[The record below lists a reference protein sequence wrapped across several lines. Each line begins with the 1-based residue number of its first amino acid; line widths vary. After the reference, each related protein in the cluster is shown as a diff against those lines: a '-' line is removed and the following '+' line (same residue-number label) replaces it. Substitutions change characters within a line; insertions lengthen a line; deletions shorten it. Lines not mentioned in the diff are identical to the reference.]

1 MRKKM
6 EADQQGGITKNER
19 LSLIL
24 ATYQRNLELT
34 ERKLAAS
41 KQESIDLQVQ
51 LNQLMRAGMVMVPPK
66 GMMGPS
72 GLHMNPISEEL
83 NPESSSAASALG
95 QENSRNQ
102 AAMFAALTEQIKELK
117 QQMMS
122 KSTPQPTA
130 AAAAPQSSSSSV
142 VSNESS
148 TGNSKVGVDKPKLA
162 IGKVMSNSYGF
173 ETMEECLEYISEL
186 EGENGRKALSMQ
198 LQAAQE
204 RVIELNMRN
213 MSLEEELL
221 SYRQYMKQIVAKHK
235 SELSHLKRPVDGKIV
250 SVSTAGPP
258 IDPTAIAIDQE
269 NYVKLPMI
277 KL

>member
-51 LNQLMRAGMVMVPPK
+51 LNQLMRAGMMVPSK
-66 GMMGPS
+66 GIAPS

-83 NPESSSAASALG
+83 NPESAAALG

-102 AAMFAALTEQIKELK
+102 AIMFAALTEQIKELK
-117 QQMMS
+117 QQMLS
-122 KSTPQPTA
+122 KSTPPPSLEVA
-130 AAAAPQSSSSSV
+130 VAPLSLSSV
-142 VSNESS
+142 ISNKSS
-148 TGNSKVGVDKPKLA
+148 AGNSKIGIDKPKLA
-162 IGKVMSNSYGF
+162 IGKVMNNSYGF
-173 ETMEECLEYISEL
+173 ETMDECLEYISEL

-235 SELSHLKRPVDGKIV
+235 SELSHLKRLVDGKVV
-250 SVSTAGPP
+250 SSSTGSLP
-258 IDPTAIAIDQE
+258 IDPNAVASDQE
-269 NYVKLPMI
+269 HYVKLPMI

>member
-1 MRKKM
+1 M

-51 LNQLMRAGMVMVPPK
+51 LNQLMRAGMVMVPSK
-66 GMMGPS
+66 GMMAPS

-83 NPESSSAASALG
+83 NPESSAVLG

-130 AAAAPQSSSSSV
+130 AAVAPQSSSSSV

-148 TGNSKVGVDKPKLA
+148 TSNSKVGVDKPKLA
-162 IGKVMSNSYGF
+162 IGKAMSNSYGF

-250 SVSTAGPP
+250 SESTAVPT

>member
-34 ERKLAAS
+34 EKKLAAS

-51 LNQLMRAGMVMVPPK
+51 LNQLMRTGMMMVPPK
-66 GMMGPS
+66 GMAPS

-83 NPESSSAASALG
+83 NPESAVALG

-102 AAMFAALTEQIKELK
+102 AIMFAALTEQIKELK
-117 QQMMS
+117 QQMLS
-122 KSTPQPTA
+122 KSTPPPSVEVA
-130 AAAAPQSSSSSV
+130 IAPPSSSSV
-142 VSNESS
+142 ISNKSS
-148 TGNSKVGVDKPKLA
+148 AGNSKVGIDKPKLA
-162 IGKVMSNSYGF
+162 IGKAMNNSYGF
-173 ETMEECLEYISEL
+173 ETMDECLEYISEL

-235 SELSHLKRPVDGKIV
+235 SELSHLKRLVDGKVV
-250 SVSTAGPP
+250 SSSTGSLP
-258 IDPTAIAIDQE
+258 IDPNAVATDQE
-269 NYVKLPMI
+269 HYVKLPMI

>member
-51 LNQLMRAGMVMVPPK
+51 LNQLMRAGMVMVPSK

-83 NPESSSAASALG
+83 NPESSAVLG

-130 AAAAPQSSSSSV
+130 AAVAPQSSSSSV

-148 TGNSKVGVDKPKLA
+148 TSNSKVGVDKPKLA
-162 IGKVMSNSYGF
+162 IGKAMSNSYGF

-221 SYRQYMKQIVAKHK
+221 SYFQYMKQIVAKHK

>member
-1 MRKKM
+1 M

-51 LNQLMRAGMVMVPPK
+51 LNQLMRAGMMMVPPK
-66 GMMGPS
+66 GMAPS

-83 NPESSSAASALG
+83 NPESAAALG

-102 AAMFAALTEQIKELK
+102 SIMFAALTEQIKELK
-117 QQMMS
+117 QQMLS
-122 KSTPQPTA
+122 KSTSVEVA
-130 AAAAPQSSSSSV
+130 VAPSSSSSV
-142 VSNESS
+142 ISNKSS
-148 TGNSKVGVDKPKLA
+148 AGNSKVGIDKPKLA
-162 IGKVMSNSYGF
+162 IGKAMNNSYGF
-173 ETMEECLEYISEL
+173 ETMDECLEYISEL

-235 SELSHLKRPVDGKIV
+235 SELSHLKRLVDGKIV
-250 SVSTAGPP
+250 SSSTGSLP
-258 IDPTAIAIDQE
+258 IDPNAVASDQE
-269 NYVKLPMI
+269 HYVKLPMI

>member
-1 MRKKM
+1 M

-51 LNQLMRAGMVMVPPK
+51 LNQLMRAGMMVPSK
-66 GMMGPS
+66 GIAPS

-83 NPESSSAASALG
+83 NPESAATLG

-102 AAMFAALTEQIKELK
+102 AIMFAALTEQIKELK
-117 QQMMS
+117 QQMLS
-122 KSTPQPTA
+122 KSTPPPSLEVA
-130 AAAAPQSSSSSV
+130 VAPSSSSSSV
-142 VSNESS
+142 ISNKSS
-148 TGNSKVGVDKPKLA
+148 AGNSKIGIDKPKLA
-162 IGKVMSNSYGF
+162 IGKVMNNSYGF
-173 ETMEECLEYISEL
+173 ETMDECLEYISEL

-235 SELSHLKRPVDGKIV
+235 SELSHLKRIVDGKVV
-250 SVSTAGPP
+250 SSSTGSLP
-258 IDPTAIAIDQE
+258 IDPNAVASDQE
-269 NYVKLPMI
+269 HYVKLPMI